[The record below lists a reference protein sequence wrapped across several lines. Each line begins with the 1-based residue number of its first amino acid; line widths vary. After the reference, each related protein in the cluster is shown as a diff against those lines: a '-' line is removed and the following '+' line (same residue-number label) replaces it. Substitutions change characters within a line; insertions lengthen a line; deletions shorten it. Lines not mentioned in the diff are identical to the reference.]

1 MIDSPVEEIRS
12 RLNITEVIGEYVQLR
27 RAGVNFKAA
36 CPFHSEKTAS
46 FIVSPA
52 KQIWHCF
59 GCGLGG
65 DIFEFVKQIE
75 NVEFAQALRI
85 LADRAGVELKKPT
98 VQELQL
104 TDKKNLLT
112 EINEAAANYFS
123 RVLWESN
130 AGKEALEYLRGR
142 GLSDPTIKKWGLGF
156 APDDFHY
163 LEKFLSKR
171 YQRPDILAAG
181 LIIRRDDGTYFDRFH
196 GRVMFPIHNYIG
208 EVVGF
213 TGRILKDQENTGKYM
228 NSPDSP
234 IYNKSRI
241 IYGLYQAKNAIR
253 KEDRAVI
260 VEGNMD
266 VITSHQAGFTQ
277 TIASSGTAFTA
288 EQLRQIIKLSNNVV
302 FALDADNA
310 GAAATQR
317 VLDSALQLG
326 MNVKIAQ
333 VSEGKDPDEVIKKGI
348 GLWQKT
354 LDAAPHYVDFFLNR
368 LLEQEDPTT
377 VDGIQKIEAQ
387 IVPLINYVANPVIRA
402 HFVRK
407 ISEELNVPEKTIL
420 DRLAALGAPKVE
432 RPPQDPQKRKDRQTI
447 LEEQLLGLVLTE
459 RDKAPLAGFAPE
471 DFSEDNREVARILA
485 NEKAIDP
492 EKLKQ
497 SHPNAAQQIDLLTF
511 SIQVEMEEQGLKPA
525 EELLRAGSEL
535 KRIIIKKK
543 MAEISAAMVA
553 AEKTGDKQR
562 LIELSNQFTALS
574 RQMSPGS

>member
-1 MIDSPVEEIRS
+1 MIDSPVEEIKS
-12 RLNITEVIGEYVQLR
+12 RLNVADVIGEYVQLR
-27 RAGVNFKAA
+27 RAGVNLKAA

-46 FIVSPA
+46 FVVSPA

-75 NVEFAQALRI
+75 NVDFAQALRI
-85 LADRAGVELKKPT
+85 LADKSGVELKKPT
-98 VQELQL
+98 VQELQF
-104 TDKKNLLT
+104 TDKKNLLI

-142 GLSDPTIKKWGLGF
+142 GLTDQTIKKWGLGF

-163 LEKFLSKR
+163 LEKFLSKK
-171 YQRPDILAAG
+171 YQKPDILAAG
-181 LIIRRDDGTYFDRFH
+181 VIIRRDDGTYFDRFH

-213 TGRILKDQENTGKYM
+213 TGRILKDKENTGKYM

-253 KEDRAVI
+253 KEGRAVI

-288 EQLRQIIKLSNNVV
+288 DQLRQIIKLSNNIV

-354 LDAAPHYVDFFLNR
+354 LDGAPHYVDFFLNR
-368 LLEQEDPTT
+368 LLKQEDPST
-377 VDGIQKIEAQ
+377 VDGIQKIESQ
-387 IVPLINYVANPVIRA
+387 IVPLINYVTNPVVRA

-420 DRLAALGAPKVE
+420 DRLASMGTPKVE
-432 RPPQDPQKRKDRQTI
+432 KPEQDPQKRKDRKTI
-447 LEEQLLGLVLTE
+447 LEEQVLGLVLTE
-459 RDKAPLAGFAPE
+459 KDNEPLAGFAPE
-471 DFSEDNREVARILA
+471 DFSEGNREMVRILTQ
-485 NEKAIDP
+485 EKSIDP
-492 EKLKQ
+492 EKLKK

-511 SIQVEMEEQGLKPA
+511 SIQVETEEQGLKPA
-525 EELLRAGSEL
+525 EELLRASAEL
-535 KRIIIKKK
+535 KKIIVKKK
-543 MAEISAAMVA
+543 MEDISAAMAA
-553 AEKTGDKQR
+553 AEKAGDKQR
-562 LIELSNQFTALS
+562 LIELSGKFTALS
-574 RQMSPGS
+574 RQMSQGS